1 MKDKTKEKWRIF
13 GENLKYFLF
22 CIGLIIGGTI
32 GSIIAFVVATSVIW
46 LPTMLIIFAIK
57 GII

>member
-1 MKDKTKEKWRIF
+1 MIKTKIKEMWNNFISIL
-13 GENLKYFLF
+13 EQ
-22 CIGLIIGGTI
+22 IGIYIGI
-32 GSIIAFVVATSVIW
+32 ALLSIISFIVATSVIW